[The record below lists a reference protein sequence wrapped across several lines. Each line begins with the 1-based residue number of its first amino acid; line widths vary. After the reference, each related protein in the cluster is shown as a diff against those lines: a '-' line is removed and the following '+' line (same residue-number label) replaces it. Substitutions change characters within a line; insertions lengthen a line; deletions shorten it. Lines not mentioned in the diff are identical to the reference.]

1 MRAIGVEWKGTWV
14 LIIWTIVDAFL
25 S

>member
-1 MRAIGVEWKGTWV
+1 MRSIGVEWKGTWV